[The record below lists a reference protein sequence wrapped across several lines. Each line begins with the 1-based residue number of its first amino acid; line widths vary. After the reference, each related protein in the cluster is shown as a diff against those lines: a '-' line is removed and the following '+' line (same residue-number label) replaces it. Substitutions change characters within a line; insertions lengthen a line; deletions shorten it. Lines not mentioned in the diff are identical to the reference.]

1 MKKFL
6 FLVALIIA
14 TSMGLNAQE
23 CNVKGVV
30 KYEYNDYVGYK
41 IDEGAEIYVLSKQ
54 KADSIDIQIW
64 QEYEKLAKNYMR
76 YLKYKNDDDFSSL
89 DEATICRFAGFSTSS
104 KSVLDKYDKKCF
116 HQYCYFVENAE
127 YIEVVD
133 GSGKYSLKL
142 PYGEY
147 FILAKSKNRE
157 RPLVSELTGRILIE
171 KITVNKPTKIV
182 SFDFCY

>member
-14 TSMGLNAQE
+14 TSMGLNAQI

-41 IDEGAEIYVLSKQ
+41 IDEGAEIYVIPTQ
-54 KADSIDIQIW
+54 KADSIDINIW
-64 QEYEKLAKNYMR
+64 GEYESIAKNYMT
-76 YLKYKNDDDFSSL
+76 YLKYKNDDDFKGL
-89 DEATICRFAGFSTSS
+89 DEATISRFAGFSTSS
-104 KSVLDKYDKKCF
+104 KIVLDKYAKDCYN
-116 HQYCYFVENAE
+116 QYIYFTENAE
-127 YIEVVD
+127 YVELVD

-147 FILAKSKNRE
+147 YIMAKSKNRE
-157 RPLVSELTGRILIE
+157 RPILVELTGRVLIE
-171 KITVNKPTKIV
+171 KVTINKPVKII